1 MSFIVAIDG
10 PAGSGKGTI
19 AKLVANDLGFLTM
32 DTGAMYRCVTVYL
45 IDNNIELEDEEGVKN
60 SLTKI
65 NIDMKDINGIPNFF
79 LNGENVSARIRTKE
93 VDSLVSQV
101 SHLVPVRLAMV
112 ELQRKLADGKN
123 IVMEGRDI
131 GTNVFP
137 NAEVKIYLDATP
149 EERARRR
156 VEQNKEKG
164 ISNISY
170 EEILENVKFR
180 DHNDLTS
187 PVAPLKKAEDA
198 IVVDSSNMPIPEVV
212 EKVKSIIKEKY
223 RGKEV

>member
-19 AKLVANDLGFLTM
+19 AKLVADDLGFLTM
-32 DTGAMYRCVTVYL
+32 DTGAMYRCVTVYF
-45 IDNNIELEDEEGVKN
+45 IENQISLEEEEKVKN
-60 SLTKI
+60 SLEKI
-65 NIDMKDINGIPNFF
+65 QIDMKDIDGTQNFF
-79 LNGENVSARIRTKE
+79 LNGENVSAKIRTKE

-112 ELQRKLADGKN
+112 NLQRKLAEGKK
-123 IVMEGRDI
+123 IIMEGRDI

-137 NAEVKIYLDATP
+137 NADVKIYLDATP

-156 VEQNKEKG
+156 MEQNKAKG
-164 ISNISY
+164 IDNISF

-180 DHNDLTS
+180 DHNDMTS
-187 PVAPLKKAEDA
+187 SVAPLKKAEDA
-198 IVVDSSNMPIPEVV
+198 ITVDSSDLTIPQVV
-212 EKVKSIIKEKY
+212 ERVENIIKE
-223 RGKEV
+223 RM

>member
-65 NIDMKDINGIPNFF
+65 NIDMKDINGVLNFF

-137 NAEVKIYLDATP
+137 DAEVKIYLDATP

-156 VEQNKEKG
+156 MEQNKETG

-187 PVAPLKKAEDA
+187 PVAPLKKSEDA

-212 EKVKSIIKEKY
+212 EKVKNIIKEKC